1 MSVPSIS
8 KEVLDLTPCK
18 IFFFDFII
26 NLFLELEIGECSNQL
41 IYIICQNLKHL
52 TKLAFNGENITY
64 SGVVGLVGQKDYLK
78 SLSIKFEY
86 SEMAT
91 KFEKQCPN
99 FIWITKKCQKEWEIF
114 LNLVAFSECMNFKKS
129 KMPDKTF
136 LETIGYAFNKTDIIE
151 VWHYSCTV
159 NHLLFAW

>member
-1 MSVPSIS
+1 M
-8 KEVLDLTPCK
+8 
-18 IFFFDFII
+18 
-26 NLFLELEIGECSNQL
+26 
-41 IYIICQNLKHL
+41 

-99 FIWITKKCQKEWEIF
+99 LIWNYFIMSKKLGDF
-114 LNLVAFSECMNFKKS
+114 LKFN
-129 KMPDKTF
+129 DF
-136 LETIGYAFNKTDIIE
+136 LRMYE
-151 VWHYSCTV
+151 
-159 NHLLFAW
+159 L

>member
-1 MSVPSIS
+1 M
-8 KEVLDLTPCK
+8 
-18 IFFFDFII
+18 
-26 NLFLELEIGECSNQL
+26 
-41 IYIICQNLKHL
+41 

-99 FIWITKKCQKEWEIF
+99 FIWNYKFIIIMSIKLGGF
-114 LNLVAFSECMNFKKS
+114 LRFSGFLRMNE
-129 KMPDKTF
+129 
-136 LETIGYAFNKTDIIE
+136 L
-151 VWHYSCTV
+151 
-159 NHLLFAW
+159 